1 MGQVV
6 KFYRDQMKCVRSDPM
21 VFGTAGEC
29 IGWISDQRDDMS
41 AQVGF
46 TRYMVD
52 DTHFVDWLPAER
64 EVHSKL
70 SLFVEMKPAQNR
82 SPHSIL
88 QNFLEAS
95 PMEISLKCLPVD
107 IFSITVTFEASQR
120 LNEVSRFCHTLLDEV
135 LNLRDPGE
143 IELSGPGGRPFSS
156 VDMDRTL
163 GELGQTLLI
172 FTFGGQN
179 LREQETLRVVV
190 VQPGTKF
197 REESLDIQYDR
208 TTKGSDILMEAA
220 KRLGTTAAK
229 LRLFLT
235 EGGYRVGLLDSQLT
249 VTQLKS
255 RGTIRVMETLK
266 SPVTVAILRKGGGMN
281 PLPTGTVF
289 QMEWGLGASLLD
301 QQAIKK
307 KISDYYGKTVLNVY
321 LRKDGQPVNGGLNFR
336 LVDCICAVIA

>member
-6 KFYRDQMKCVRSDPM
+6 KFYRDQMKCVQSDPM

-52 DTHFVDWLPAER
+52 DTPFVEWLPAER

-70 SLFVEMKPAQNR
+70 SLFVEMKPTHNR

-143 IELSGPGGRPFSS
+143 IELSGPGGRLFSS
-156 VDMDRTL
+156 VYMGKTL
-163 GELGQTLLI
+163 GELGQTSLI

-179 LREQETLRVVV
+179 LREQAKLRVVV

-208 TTKGSDILMEAA
+208 TTKGSDILIEAA
-220 KRLGTTAAK
+220 KRLGTTVQSCG
-229 LRLFLT
+229 FF
-235 EGGYRVGLLDSQLT
+235 SQ
-249 VTQLKS
+249 
-255 RGTIRVMETLK
+255 R
-266 SPVTVAILRKGGGMN
+266 
-281 PLPTGTVF
+281 
-289 QMEWGLGASLLD
+289 
-301 QQAIKK
+301 
-307 KISDYYGKTVLNVY
+307 
-321 LRKDGQPVNGGLNFR
+321 
-336 LVDCICAVIA
+336 AVIRWDCWTPN